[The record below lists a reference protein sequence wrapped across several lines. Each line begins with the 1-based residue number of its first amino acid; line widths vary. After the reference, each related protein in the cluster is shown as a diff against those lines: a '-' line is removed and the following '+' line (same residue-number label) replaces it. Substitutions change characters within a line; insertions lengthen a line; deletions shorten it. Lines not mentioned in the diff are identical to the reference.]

1 MTSKVSN
8 KERFY
13 RDLKRRILTLDL
25 APGIDLDEVALS
37 REYEISRTPL
47 RDVLRNL
54 AGEGYLEI
62 RNNRG
67 ARVSAM
73 DQKALR
79 DFFLVAP
86 MIYAA
91 VARLAAQ
98 NARPEQVERLEAI
111 QRNFVAAVRND
122 DVDDKVYTND
132 QFHALVGEMA
142 DNVCLQ
148 PSLRRLLIDHA
159 RIAQTFYRPTSA
171 AMKTDLETAAG
182 QHDAMI
188 EAFRRGDADA
198 AAELAAEHWELSRK
212 QIERFVTPDS
222 LAIGLADG
230 AGLASRP
237 AAG

>member
-1 MTSKVSN
+1 MTTKISN

-13 RDLKRRILTLDL
+13 NDLKRRILTLDL

-67 ARVSAM
+67 ARVSSM

-98 NARPEQVERLEAI
+98 NGRPEQIEQLESL
-111 QRNFVAAVRND
+111 QRQFSEAVRND
-122 DVDDKVYTND
+122 NVDDKVFYND
-132 QFHALVGEMA
+132 QFHGLIGEMA
-142 DNVCLQ
+142 DNVFLQ

-159 RIAQTFYRPTSA
+159 RIAQTFYRPTNT
-171 AMKTDLETAAG
+171 AMKHDLETG
-182 QHDAMI
+182 VLHHDGLIDAL
-188 EAFRRGDADA
+188 RRRDEDA
-198 AAELAAEHWELSRK
+198 AARIAIEHWDLSRK
-212 QIERFVTPDS
+212 QFQRFVTPDS
-222 LAIGLADG
+222 LDIPLGG
-230 AGLASRP
+230 
-237 AAG
+237 

>member
-1 MTSKVSN
+1 MTTRVSN

-13 RDLKRRILTLDL
+13 DDLRRRILTLDL

-98 NARPEQVERLEAI
+98 NGRAEQIERLETL
-111 QRNFVAAVRND
+111 QKKFVTAVNND
-122 DVDDKVYTND
+122 DVDDKVYYND
-132 QFHALVGEMA
+132 QFHGLIGEMA
-142 DNVCLQ
+142 DNVFLQ

-159 RIAQTFYRPTSA
+159 RIAQTFYRPTNA
-171 AMKTDLETAAG
+171 AMKRDLETGVAH
-182 QHDAMI
+182 HDALI
-188 EAFRRGDADA
+188 DAFRRRDEDA
-198 AAELAAEHWELSRK
+198 ASRIAIEHWELSRK
-212 QIERFVTPDS
+212 QFERFVTPDS
-222 LAIGLADG
+222 LEIPRGGQAPG
-230 AGLASRP
+230 R
-237 AAG
+237 